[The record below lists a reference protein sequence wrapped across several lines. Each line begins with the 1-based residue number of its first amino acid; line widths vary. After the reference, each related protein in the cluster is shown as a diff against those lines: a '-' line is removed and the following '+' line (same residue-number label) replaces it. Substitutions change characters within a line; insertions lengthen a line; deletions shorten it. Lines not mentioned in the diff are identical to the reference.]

1 MQNTI
6 RHHHQVSDTTQNK
19 FAEISS
25 FFLLLLVLL
34 LASRPLLPHHHL
46 LELPLRQ
53 LTVPIFIVA
62 FKHSTHLGL
71 KLLLI
76 HSYFAAELCFR
87 PTTCLAVNLLVVLSI
102 SCFVMNPS
110 LFLRN
115 ITAHISK
122 PGKVHFVLS
131 PPAG

>member
-6 RHHHQVSDTTQNK
+6 RHYHQVSDTTQNK

-53 LTVPIFIVA
+53 LPVPIFIVA

-71 KLLLI
+71 KLLI
-76 HSYFAAELCFR
+76 HSYFAAGLCFR

-115 ITAHISK
+115 ITVHFSK
-122 PGKVHFVLS
+122 SGKVNFFLV
-131 PPAG
+131 P